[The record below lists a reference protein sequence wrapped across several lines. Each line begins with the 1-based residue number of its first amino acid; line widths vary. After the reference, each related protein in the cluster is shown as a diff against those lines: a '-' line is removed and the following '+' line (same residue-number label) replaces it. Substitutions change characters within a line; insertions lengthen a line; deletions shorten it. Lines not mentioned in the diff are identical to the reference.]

1 MEREELA
8 IEILKKFNQEHIIS
22 WMEKLDKNEKE
33 KLVNQI
39 LNLNIE
45 KVIDLYNN
53 LSKTFEIGNKKI
65 EKIMATDITKLEE
78 DEFEKYKSIGEEIIK
93 NNQYAVVTMAG
104 GQGTRLGHSG
114 PKGTFKVELDNGD
127 KYLFQIIVE
136 SLQKANEKYGVV
148 IPWYLMTSE
157 ENNNQT
163 LAFLEKNNFFGYPRE
178 KVKLFKQGKAPL
190 ISTEGKLLIGKDKL
204 IKEASDGNGS
214 IYKSLKV
221 DGMIEDMRNNNIQ
234 WIFVGGVDNILLR
247 IIDPLFVGITISENN
262 KIASKS
268 VIKTN
273 PRERAGVFCKID
285 GKPGIIEY
293 SELPEEMVEEV
304 DENGDLV
311 FGDVNILSHLY
322 NIEALEELA
331 DKTLPYHIA
340 VKKSDY
346 LDEAGNLVIP
356 EDKNVY
362 KFESFIFDA
371 FSNYDDMSILRVKRQ
386 DEFAPIKNAEGN
398 DSPKTA
404 IELYNAKLKNS
415 LLKVM

>member
-1 MEREELA
+1 MEEKA
-8 IEILKKFNQEHIIS
+8 IEILKKFNQEHIID
-22 WMEKLDKNEKE
+22 WMNKLNDEEKS
-33 KLVNQI
+33 KLVNQVV
-39 LNLNIE
+39 NLNIE
-45 KVIDLYNN
+45 QVIDLYNN
-53 LSKTFEIGNKKI
+53 LSKTFEIGDKKI
-65 EKIMATDITKLEE
+65 EKISAIDIEKLPKE
-78 DEFEKYKSIGEEIIK
+78 DFDSYKNSGIDIIK
-93 NNQYAVVTMAG
+93 SGKYAVVTMAG
-104 GQGTRLGHSG
+104 GQGTRLGHKG
-114 PKGTFKVELDNGD
+114 PKGTFKVRVKTGD

-136 SLQKANEKYGVV
+136 SLQKANERYEVV

-157 ENNNQT
+157 ENNDQT
-163 LAFLEKNNFFGYPRE
+163 LAFLEEHNYFGYPKD

-190 ISTEGKLLIGKDKL
+190 ITREGKLLIGKDKL

-221 DGMIEDMRNNNIQ
+221 DGMLDDMKANGVQ
-234 WIFVGGVDNILLR
+234 WVFVGGVDNILLK
-247 IIDPLFVGITISENN
+247 IVDPLLVGVTVAQENQ
-262 KIASKS
+262 IASKS

-322 NIEALEELA
+322 SIEALEKMA
-331 DKTLPYHIA
+331 DKVMPYHIA
-340 VKKSDY
+340 EKKSDY
-346 LDEAGNLVIP
+346 LDENGNLVEP

-371 FSNYDDMSILRVKRQ
+371 FANFDDISILRVKREE
-386 DEFAPIKNAEGN
+386 EFAPIKNKEGN

-404 IELYNAKLKNS
+404 IDLYNKKN
-415 LLKVM
+415 